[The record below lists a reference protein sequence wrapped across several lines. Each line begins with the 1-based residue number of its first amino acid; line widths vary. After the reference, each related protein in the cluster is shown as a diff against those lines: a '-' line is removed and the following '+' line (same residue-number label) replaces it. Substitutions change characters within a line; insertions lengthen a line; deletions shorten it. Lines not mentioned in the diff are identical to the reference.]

1 MCKNDPILRAKRQIF
16 EEKLRE
22 IQGLC
27 DTASL
32 PTNMWVEF
40 QIINEGEEST
50 EKN

>member
-1 MCKNDPILRAKRQIF
+1 MCKNDPIRRTERQIF
-16 EEKLRE
+16 KDKLRE
-22 IQGLC
+22 IQGLW

-40 QIINEGEEST
+40 QTINEEEST